1 MLNAGI
7 PAGQGARMGSRHE
20 ESQNHLL
27 GAIPAVELA
36 ALRPHL
42 KRVMLE
48 QGSQL
53 EDSGE
58 RIQYVYFPFSGMV
71 SLLSVMS
78 DGKAVKTTV
87 VGREGALGVQSGLG
101 VANAISRAIV
111 EIQGSAVR
119 IPASH
124 FHRVVRD
131 SEKLRDLLF
140 RYREFC
146 FAQMQQSVACNALHG
161 AEERLARW
169 LLHSS
174 DVIGS
179 NVLPLTQEF
188 LAQMLGVRR
197 TTITSLARALL
208 QSGVIDYRRGRIEI
222 CNRDALK
229 GFACECYEVLQ
240 RLSPQMLR
248 AKR

>member
-1 MLNAGI
+1 
-7 PAGQGARMGSRHE
+7 MGSRHDE
-20 ESQNHLL
+20 WHNHLL
-27 GAIPAVELA
+27 AAMPAAELA

-42 KRVMLE
+42 KQVTL
-48 QGSQL
+48 QHGSQL
-53 EDSGE
+53 KDSGE
-58 RIQYVYFPFSGMV
+58 RIQYVYFPLIGMV

-78 DGKAVKTTV
+78 DGRAVKTAV
-87 VGREGALGVQSGLG
+87 VGREGALGIESGLG
-101 VANAISRAIV
+101 IVNASSRAIV
-111 EIQGSAVR
+111 EVDGSGLR
-119 IPASH
+119 IPASQ

-174 DVIGS
+174 DIIGG

-197 TTITSLARALL
+197 TTITSLARAFL

-222 CNRDALK
+222 CNRDELK
-229 GFACECYEVLQ
+229 RFACECYVVLQ